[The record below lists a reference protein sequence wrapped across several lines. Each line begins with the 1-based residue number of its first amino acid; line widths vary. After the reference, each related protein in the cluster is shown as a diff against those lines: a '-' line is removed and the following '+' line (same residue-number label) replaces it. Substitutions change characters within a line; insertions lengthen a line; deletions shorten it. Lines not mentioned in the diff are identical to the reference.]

1 MGRAAVRADV
11 GKDPDGMEDRGGV
24 VAPVVGVGQVNGG
37 QGGVDSGAKGAV
49 LVIPLRDEAGGDQ
62 RCTHVAVVTAPEAV
76 QRARVLSRNEMSEDQ
91 FEQIKA
97 KQMSDADKRAR
108 ADFVIN
114 TAFGFDFA
122 RAHVQAITNLLN
134 ALEMGH
140 DGNSS

>member
-1 MGRAAVRADV
+1 MEETGDYAGAARAWAAPAEA
-11 GKDPDGMEDRGGV
+11 GDPKAQLGLGV
-24 VAPVVGVGQVNGG
+24 
-37 QGGVDSGAKGAV
+37 
-49 LVIPLRDEAGGDQ
+49 LYETGGDQ

-97 KQMSDADKRAR
+97 KQMTDADMRAS
-108 ADFVIN
+108 ADFEIN